1 MDCVK
6 RTLASEGVIPFWRG
20 NLANLLRYFPTQAL
34 NFAFKDT
41 IKAAFKTPKDAGQVE
56 KFSKNIASGGMAG
69 SLSLLFVYSLD
80 YARTRLAS
88 RQGQGWRTPIQR
100 PRRCLRE
107 DPQDRRYPRLVPWFH
122 HLLRRYLHLPWHV
135 LRHGR
140 FPQAHP
146 LGRQQVLAL
155 VLPLG
160 LGCDHRLRPLV
171 LPHRHHQ
178 ASYDDDFRCRRQV
191 QGLHRLRYADPQER
205 RLHVHDEGSWCQRP
219 PWCCWRWCLGWF
231 RQVQGNLHRL
241 QGWSIRI
248 QKTFNSKKITTTHSS
263 TTIPL
268 RKKRQ
273 IKVGTRRSQIQEN
286 YIYPYIY

>member
-1 MDCVK
+1 MGPSRIPSRLPSRPLRMPVK
-6 RTLASEGVIPFWRG
+6 LKSSQRTLHLEAWLVLSPSCSSTPSTTPVQGSPMMPRARVENANTTASSMSTGRPSR
-20 NLANLLRYFPTQAL
+20 PTVS
-34 NFAFKDT
+34 
-41 IKAAFKTPKDAGQVE
+41 KACTV
-56 KFSKNIASGGMAG
+56 
-69 SLSLLFVYSLD
+69 
-80 YARTRLAS
+80 
-88 RQGQGWRTPIQR
+88 
-100 PRRCLRE
+100 
-107 DPQDRRYPRLVPWFH
+107 FH

-135 LRHGR
+135 LRHVR

-160 LGCDHRLRPLV
+160 LGCDNRLRPLV

-273 IKVGTRRSQIQEN
+273 IKMGAK
-286 YIYPYIY
+286 